1 MKACSSSRLRSAQ
14 PPCRDMSRAAFIA
27 EFSALGFAIEEKGDF
42 ILFTFTVP
50 VGKFAGRELKLG
62 FQITGDMPVNPP
74 AGPHVSPALL
84 PFNSNAD
91 PHPKGGVHAS
101 SLGAEW
107 QYWSRPF
114 KSWREGERTARRYMA
129 HITNLF
135 ITQ

>member
-1 MKACSSSRLRSAQ
+1 MNRTG
-14 PPCRDMSRAAFIA
+14 FIA
-27 EFSALGFAIEEKGDF
+27 EFSALGFTVEEKGDF
-42 ILFTFTVP
+42 ILFPFTVP

-62 FQITGDMPVNPP
+62 FQITGDMPVNSP

-84 PFNSNAD
+84 PFNPNAD

-101 SLGAEW
+101 NLGTEW

-114 KSWREGERTARRYMA
+114 KFWREGERTARRYMA

-135 ITQ
+135 ATQ